1 MVYKTGLFEPFHTST
16 SLFLNLKA
24 AHTTKNLTISYI
36 HTQTWDALPQ
46 NPKDDRPIPIGRY
59 GNNTASPASTTVE
72 LATVEAPVPMEE
84 GTWAQGSL
92 AAMAVVDFLVEVEGV
107 VAEETADA
115 RRFRG

>member
-1 MVYKTGLFEPFHTST
+1 
-16 SLFLNLKA
+16 
-24 AHTTKNLTISYI
+24 
-36 HTQTWDALPQ
+36 
-46 NPKDDRPIPIGRY
+46 
-59 GNNTASPASTTVE
+59 
-72 LATVEAPVPMEE
+72 MEE